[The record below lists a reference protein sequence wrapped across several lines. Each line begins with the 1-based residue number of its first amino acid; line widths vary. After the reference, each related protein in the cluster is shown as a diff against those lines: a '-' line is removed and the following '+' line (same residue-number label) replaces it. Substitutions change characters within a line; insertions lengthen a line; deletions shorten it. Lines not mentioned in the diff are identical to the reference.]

1 MVKEAQKTE
10 KKKLT
15 FEQQRQKL
23 VKKVGKYNV
32 MMKNLKLSYEA
43 ITPNKIRKYPE
54 YVDKKK

>member
-1 MVKEAQKTE
+1 MVKEAKQKTE

-54 YVDKKK
+54 YVDN